1 MNILANISSKPFQN
15 ASVPTY
21 LPYPWLKLCHAH
33 LPSSC
38 LCIPVV
44 LVYIPDHL
52 PPFTVSSFPC
62 SVSPS
67 LPFSSATYLTPVA
80 FPSTSLSASSFVHLN
95 WTSPHSTP
103 QHCFSP
109 LLSPLCA
116 EVLILSVPPPYVDKT
131 AFSPIWVGHEEKI
144 MHCSPSH
151 PHLQQL
157 PPAQPTAAE
166 GTATG
171 DAALQPA
178 RDSDALQ
185 GWSMHMRTLPGLEDG
200 QWGRYPQEIWTLKRP
215 TSFYL
220 QFVQNAD
227 FTWLSKP
234 GEIFRGVEKSHLS
247 LIEKQ
252 PFPTVFWMSATKQ
265 REAWKLQ
272 H

>member
-1 MNILANISSKPFQN
+1 MSCSSTQFMPLYPSGPSLYSWPSPSFHCFQFSLFSQSQPPLFFSHISDPSC
-15 ASVPTY
+15 
-21 LPYPWLKLCHAH
+21 LPIH
-33 LPSSC
+33 LP
-38 LCIPVV
+38 LCQF
-44 LVYIPDHL
+44 LR
-52 PPFTVSSFPC
+52 PPKLNFP
-62 SVSPS
+62 P
-67 LPFSSATYLTPVA
+67 
-80 FPSTSLSASSFVHLN
+80 LN
-95 WTSPHSTP
+95 PPTL
-103 QHCFSP
+103 F
-109 LLSPLCA
+109 LSPLVTFMCWGPYF
-116 EVLILSVPPPYVDKT
+116 IRPPPRYVDKT

>member
-44 LVYIPDHL
+44 LIYIPDHL

-67 LPFSSATYLTPVA
+67 LHFSSATYLTPVA

-109 LLSPLCA
+109 LLSPLRA
-116 EVLILSVPPPYVDKT
+116 EVLILSAPPPRHMWIRQLSPPYVSGAWGKDHELFPIPSSPPAAAPSSAHGSWRHRHRRCCSAARQRLRCSAGMEHAHEDIARAGRWPARKISSGDLNSRKT
-131 AFSPIWVGHEEKI
+131 HKF
-144 MHCSPSH
+144 
-151 PHLQQL
+151 L
-157 PPAQPTAAE
+157 PPICAKCRFHVA
-166 GTATG
+166 
-171 DAALQPA
+171 
-178 RDSDALQ
+178 
-185 GWSMHMRTLPGLEDG
+185 
-200 QWGRYPQEIWTLKRP
+200 
-215 TSFYL
+215 
-220 QFVQNAD
+220 
-227 FTWLSKP
+227 
-234 GEIFRGVEKSHLS
+234 
-247 LIEKQ
+247 
-252 PFPTVFWMSATKQ
+252 
-265 REAWKLQ
+265 
-272 H
+272 